1 MKTYLVTITKNVTA
15 EVEVQASSEEV
26 AERRACK
33 MALEGRAEFHADYDA
48 LDVVE
53 VERID

>member
-1 MKTYLVTITKNVTA
+1 MNTYIVTITKNVTA
-15 EVEVQASSEEV
+15 EIEVQASSEEV

-33 MALEGRAEFHADYDA
+33 MALDGKAEFHDDYDE
-48 LDVVE
+48 LDIVD

>member
-33 MALEGRAEFHADYDA
+33 MALEGKAEFHDDYDA
-48 LDVVE
+48 LDVVD
-53 VERID
+53 VELID